1 MSSADEILDVVDEN
15 DRVVGRARRG
25 DVYDRGLRHRCVF
38 VWARDPEGRVFVH
51 RRTASKLVFPAL
63 YDMFV
68 GGVVGAGES
77 YDDAALREAE
87 VAWYGFL
94 SEGELEQRVGE
105 GVWEF
110 VPDGAAAYAR
120 LRAWRGA
127 R

>member
-1 MSSADEILDVVDEN
+1 VYEV
-15 DRVVGRARRG
+15 RVA
-25 DVYDRGLRHRCVF
+25 
-38 VWARDPEGRVFVH
+38 
-51 RRTASKLVFPAL
+51 
-63 YDMFV
+63 
-68 GGVVGAGES
+68 GAVSPQVE
-77 YDDAALREAE
+77 E

-110 VPDGAAAYAR
+110 VPDGVAAYAR